1 MYTSLLLLFKD
12 TSFHRGKYIYKKNMK
27 HPQRKVGLSLSASFY
42 D

>member
-12 TSFHRGKYIYKKNMK
+12 TSFHRGKYKKNMK